1 MLSLLTPQ
9 SQQNLTCSPG
19 KGEPHSW
26 QNLASGAEPLLDT
39 SDKGGISKMQALSTW
54 IIRQY
59 GPSPNI
65 IQYSN
70 SYTSQPVPTL
80 LLGVLG
86 GGGAGQGGEEV
97 LPVVGGG
104 RAEAAGARQPQLGLG
119 VARPGDIMGCIV
131 YSDTVQCTP
140 SHLSVSGPRLVR

>member
-26 QNLASGAEPLLDT
+26 QNLASGAAEPLLDT

-65 IQYSN
+65 IQYYS
-70 SYTSQPVPTL
+70 SPSQCPPSSSACWVEGVRVREGKRCFQL
-80 LLGVLG
+80 LV
-86 GGGAGQGGEEV
+86 
-97 LPVVGGG
+97 
-104 RAEAAGARQPQLGLG
+104 EAARRLLERASPSLG
-119 VARPGDIMGCIV
+119 
-131 YSDTVQCTP
+131 
-140 SHLSVSGPRLVR
+140 SV

>member
-1 MLSLLTPQ
+1 MTGQVMLSLLTPQ

-80 LLGVLG
+80 ILGVLG

-104 RAEAAGARQPQLGLG
+104 RAEAAGAGQPQLGLG
-119 VARPGDIMGCIV
+119 VARPVDI
-131 YSDTVQCTP
+131 TVCTEY
-140 SHLSVSGPRLVR
+140 